1 MLIFRVDGASGVC
14 SAYISPVLFSRYT
27 DGVCNSSIS
36 LGRVPFYAAGVNNGS
51 IPWVLFSCH
60 TGGVCNG
67 SNSLGLVHLLRC
79 WCVQWVMYSWVVFPY
94 DTADL
99 YNGSIPWVLFPC
111 YTSSVCNGN
120 ISPFLHYTSSAYD
133 VSISLGSV
141 LLLLQWWFVKWQYLH
156 GSFFIVTLAVCAMVV
171 FA

>member
-1 MLIFRVDGASGVC
+1 MPTFPPSC
-14 SAYISPVLFSRYT
+14 SLVTPMVFATVVFPWVLF
-27 DGVCNSSIS
+27 
-36 LGRVPFYAAGVNNGS
+36 PFYAAGVNNGS

-67 SNSLGLVHLLRC
+67 SNSLGLVHLLHC